1 MSEIHRLELEELGLS
16 AGEAQVYLAL
26 LRTAGGLG
34 ASAVATTTGIP
45 RTSIYP
51 ILNALLEKGMA
62 EGEAGYGSR
71 FRAVRPKDALP
82 SLIVREKEEILQ
94 RERLADELVGQLE
107 RLAEPSD
114 TSGEAEIIQ
123 VLRDPRLIAERF
135 ERLQLEAEQQIEAF
149 VKAPLFNPRY
159 NNPTQEKAMRR
170 GVHIRGLYERAI
182 VDSPEIHP
190 YLTKWISAGEE
201 ARVHDGELP
210 HKLAIFDRQ
219 NILMPLITPAG
230 QGRTLFIRHPQLAR
244 TLGIAFEAL
253 WERAEPI
260 DGAKQKKTARV
271 PAASSRQ
278 RREEQPK
285 GVSVSTNHR

>member
-51 ILNALLEKGMA
+51 ILNALLEKGMV

-94 RERLADELVGQLE
+94 RERLAGELVGQLE
-107 RLAEPSD
+107 ALAEPAD
-114 TSGEAEIIQ
+114 ASGEAEIIQ
-123 VLRDPRLIAERF
+123 VLRDPRLIADRF
-135 ERLQLEAEQQIEAF
+135 ERLQLEAEQQVEVFI
-149 VKAPLFNPRY
+149 KAPIFNPRY
-159 NNPTQEKAMRR
+159 TNPTQEKAMRR
-170 GVHIRGLYERAI
+170 GVRFRGLYERAI
-182 VDSPEIHP
+182 VDSPEIQP
-190 YLTKWISAGEE
+190 YVARWIAAGEE

-219 NILMPLITPAG
+219 YILMPLITPAG
-230 QGRTLFIRHPQLAR
+230 QGRTLFIKHPQLAR
-244 TLGIAFEAL
+244 TLGIAFDAL
-253 WERAEPI
+253 WDRSEPMRGAEPN
-260 DGAKQKKTARV
+260 KPK
-271 PAASSRQ
+271 SSSQ
-278 RREEQPK
+278 QTPKEQ
-285 GVSVSTNHR
+285 GGRMSRSTNHR